1 MFNKKNI
8 IVIRVDGMSC
18 KHCASRV
25 ETAIKELYKDSSV
38 KIDLETKN
46 VTIKS
51 NSEIDV
57 EKIKNV
63 VNDLGYEFVE

>member
-8 IVIRVDGMSC
+8 VVIKVDGMSC

-25 ETAIKELYKDSSV
+25 ETAIKDLYKDISV
-38 KIDLETKN
+38 KIDLETKD

-63 VNDLGYEFVE
+63 IYNLGYEIIN